1 MKRREFLQRTGRA
14 LAALGMTEQG
24 LALLTDRYYRAL
36 AQPSTRKLA
45 LLVGINQY
53 GTGYALNGCLTD
65 VELQRQL
72 LIHRFGFQPADIL
85 TLTDSQATRKNIE
98 DAFTSHLSQRA
109 GAGDVAVFHFSGYGR
124 ALKEAN
130 SSDAAGAAQNT
141 LVPADGGIAP
151 DAPTVNDLPEETLL
165 LLLRSLR
172 AERVLAVLDT
182 SYTYPGTNLQGSLRI
197 RSLPSPP
204 RRTAVSSVPRL
215 SRPPEELAFQ
225 EQLRRQILKLRGGEM
240 PGVILTAAR
249 PNQQAA
255 EMQWNGFS
263 CGLFTYALTQSL
275 WWATP
280 ASPLLFTLQRAACS
294 IEQMAGFEQQPQL
307 QAEGEKRKAELIP
320 VSSLIFEASD
330 VGADGAVTSV
340 GEDGKTAQLWLG
352 GLPARVLDS
361 YGVNSLLSA
370 VPDAG
375 TASSPALSPL
385 ETNPSLLQIRS
396 RTGLAAQA
404 QFLGAG
410 SATKPL
416 QVGQLLQEAVRVLP
430 RNTGLTVA
438 LDPSLERIERVDAT
452 SAFASIPY
460 VSPVVA
466 GELQADF
473 LFGRVR
479 EMQLAQTPSAAL
491 PSLAPTSYGLFSLG
505 QDLIPNTVGEGGEAV
520 RSAVRRLVPQL
531 QTLLAAKLWRLT
543 GNEGSSRLAVRAS
556 LEILG
561 GTEPQV
567 LIERATL
574 RGTGEEALP
583 AQGELRDSQVGVL
596 TLPAGSRIQ
605 YRLRNDSDRP
615 IYFVL
620 LGTDST
626 GRAYTGFVSQAISR
640 TEVVQT
646 QPLRQQ
652 GAIPPG
658 ETVTIPSAASA
669 SAWVIGGAPGLAET
683 QLICSAAPLTRT
695 WAALA
700 FAIPQ
705 RGDRRPISLLSNPLP
720 VAQALLQDL
729 HQASS
734 GGSLLAAM
742 PADVYALDVSSW
754 ATLSFIYRV
763 V

>member
-1 MKRREFLQRTGRA
+1 MKRREFLQRTGWA
-14 LAALGMTEQG
+14 LAALGITEQG

-124 ALKEAN
+124 ALNKAF
-130 SSDAAGAAQNT
+130 SSDAAGAPQNT
-141 LVPADGGIAP
+141 LVPADGGLAP

-165 LLLRSLR
+165 LLLHSLR

-182 SYTYPGTNLQGSLRI
+182 SYSYPGTNLQGSLRI

-204 RRTAVSSVPRL
+204 AAL
-215 SRPPEELAFQ
+215 LAPEELAFQ

-280 ASPLLFTLQRAACS
+280 ATPLLFTLQRAACS

-307 QAEGEKRKAELIP
+307 QVEGGKQKAELIP

-352 GLPARVLDS
+352 GLPARVLDC
-361 YGVNSLLSA
+361 YGMNSLLSA

-375 TASSPALSPL
+375 TAGASALSPS

-416 QVGQLLQEAVRVLP
+416 KVGQLLQEAVRVLP

-438 LDPSLERIERVDAT
+438 LDTSLERIERVDAT

-460 VSPVVA
+460 VSPVVT
-466 GELQADF
+466 GELPADF
-473 LFGRVR
+473 LFGRSR
-479 EMQLAQTPSAAL
+479 DMLQAHRPSAAL

-543 GNEGSSRLAVRAS
+543 GNEGSSRLQVRAT
-556 LEILG
+556 LEILE
-561 GTEPQV
+561 GTEQRV

-583 AQGELRDSQVGVL
+583 APGELRDTQVGVL

-605 YRLRNDSDRP
+605 YRLRNDSNRP
-615 IYFVL
+615 VYFVL

-626 GRAYTGFVSQAISR
+626 GRAYTGFVSQAIAR
-640 TEVVQT
+640 TEIVQT
-646 QPLRQQ
+646 QPLLQQ

-742 PADVYALDVSSW
+742 PADVYALDVRYW

>member
-1 MKRREFLQRTGRA
+1 MKRREFLQHTGRA
-14 LAALGMTEQG
+14 LAALGITEQG

-36 AQPSTRKLA
+36 AQPRTRKLA

-53 GTGYALNGCLTD
+53 GSGYALNGCLTD

-72 LIHRFGFQPADIL
+72 LIHRFGFQPADVL

-109 GAGDVAVFHFSGYGR
+109 GAGDVVVFHFSGYGR
-124 ALKEAN
+124 ALNLAN
-130 SSDAAGAAQNT
+130 SSETAVAPQNT
-141 LVPADGGIAP
+141 LVPADGGLAP
-151 DAPTVNDLPEETLL
+151 DAPSVNDLPEETLL
-165 LLLRSLR
+165 LLLRSLQ

-182 SYTYPGTNLQGSLRI
+182 SYTYAGINLQGSLRI
-197 RSLPSPP
+197 RALPSLP
-204 RRTAVSSVPRL
+204 AARL
-215 SRPPEELAFQ
+215 APDELALQ
-225 EQLRRQILKLRGGEM
+225 EQLRRQTLKLRGVSGGSVM
-240 PGVILTAAR
+240 PVAILTAAG

-255 EMQWNGFS
+255 ESQWNDFS

-275 WWATP
+275 WCGPPAT
-280 ASPLLFTLQRAACS
+280 PLLFTLQRAACS
-294 IEQMAGFEQQPQL
+294 IEQMAGFEQPPQL
-307 QAEGEKRKAELIP
+307 KAEGGKQTAELIP
-320 VSSLIFEASD
+320 VSSLLFDASD

-370 VPDAG
+370 VTDAG
-375 TASSPALSPL
+375 TAGAPARPL
-385 ETNPSLLQIRS
+385 RETNPSRLQIRS
-396 RTGLAAQA
+396 RTGLTAQA
-404 QFLGAG
+404 QVWNAG
-410 SATKPL
+410 STTQPL
-416 QVGQLLQEAVRVLP
+416 QVGQLVQEAVRVLS
-430 RNTGLTVA
+430 RNTSLTVA
-438 LDPSLERIERVDAT
+438 LAPGLERIERVDAT

-466 GELQADF
+466 GEQQADF
-473 LFGRVR
+473 LFARVR
-479 EMQLAQTPSAAL
+479 DMLQAHTPSAAL

-543 GNEGSSRLAVRAS
+543 ANQGSSRLAVRAT

-574 RGTGEEALP
+574 RGTGEGAVAAP
-583 AQGELRDSQVGVL
+583 GELRDSQVGVL

-620 LGTDST
+620 LGTDSR
-626 GRAYTGFVSQAISR
+626 GGAKAGFVSEAIIR
-640 TEVVQT
+640 TDAAQNH
-646 QPLRQQ
+646 QQ
-652 GAIPPG
+652 HQLSAIPPG
-658 ETVTIPSAASA
+658 QTVTVPPAASA
-669 SAWVIGGAPGLAET
+669 SAWVIGGAAGVAET
-683 QLICSAAPLTRT
+683 QLICCAAPLTRT

-700 FAIPQ
+700 AAMSQ
-705 RGDRRPISLLSNPLP
+705 RGDYRSVSVLSNPLP

-729 HQASS
+729 HQAGS
-734 GGSLLAAM
+734 GSPFLAGI
-742 PADVYALDVSSW
+742 PADVYALDVSTW

>member
-1 MKRREFLQRTGRA
+1 
-14 LAALGMTEQG
+14 MTEAG
-24 LALLTDRYYRAL
+24 LSRLTDRYYRAL

-85 TLTDSQATRKNIE
+85 TLTDSQATRKNIQ
-98 DAFTSHLSQRA
+98 DALTSHLSQGA
-109 GAGDVAVFHFSGYGR
+109 AAGDVAVFHFSGYGR
-124 ALKEAN
+124 ALNWAN
-130 SSDAAGAAQNT
+130 SSETAGAQQNT
-141 LVPADGGIAP
+141 LVPADGGLAP
-151 DAPTVNDLPEETLL
+151 DANTASDLPEETLL

-182 SYTYPGTNLQGSLRI
+182 SYTYTGTNLLGNLRI
-197 RSLPSPP
+197 RSRPSPP
-204 RRTAVSSVPRL
+204 AVAL
-215 SRPPEELAFQ
+215 APEELAFQ
-225 EQLRRQILKLRGGEM
+225 EELRRQTPDRRGGEM
-240 PGVILTAAR
+240 PVAILTAAG

-255 EMQWNGFS
+255 EMQWNGFN
-263 CGLFTYALTQSL
+263 CGLLTYALTQSL

-280 ASPLLFTLQRAACS
+280 AATLLFTLQRAACS
-294 IEQMAGFEQQPQL
+294 IEQMAGFEQPPQL
-307 QAEGEKRKAELIP
+307 KAEGGNRKAELIP
-320 VSSLIFEASD
+320 LSSLLLEASD

-352 GLPARVLDS
+352 GLPARVLDC
-361 YGVNSLLSA
+361 YGMNSLLTA

-375 TASSPALSPL
+375 TAGAPARSPS

-466 GELQADF
+466 GEQPADC
-473 LFGRVR
+473 LFGRAR
-479 EMQLAQTPSAAL
+479 EMLLAQTPSAAL

-531 QTLLAAKLWRLT
+531 QTLLAAKLWRKT
-543 GNEGSSRLAVRAS
+543 CNEGSSRLGVRAT
-556 LEILG
+556 LVIVG
-561 GTEPQV
+561 GSKERV

-574 RGTGEEALP
+574 RGAGEGAVAAP
-583 AQGELRDSQVGVL
+583 GEQKDKQVGVL
-596 TLPAGSRIQ
+596 TVPAGSRIQ
-605 YRLRNDSDRP
+605 YRLRNDSNRP

-620 LGTDST
+620 LGTDSR
-626 GRAYTGFVSQAISR
+626 GRAYAGCVEDAIAPAQAAP
-640 TEVVQT
+640 T
-646 QPLRQQ
+646 QPPPQQ

-669 SAWVIGGAPGLAET
+669 SAWVIGSTAGLAET

-695 WAALA
+695 LAALA
-700 FAIPQ
+700 AAMPQ
-705 RGDRRPISLLSNPLP
+705 RGDDRPISVLSNPLP

-734 GGSLLAAM
+734 GGSLQAAM
-742 PADVYALDVSSW
+742 PADVYALDVSTW